1 MQGSSGN
8 SPSVS
13 HIARN
18 IARQNKHIARNIANN
33 IARQNKN
40 IARQNKNNLEKQKNY
55 LKIKLKQKTFKSRN
69 KIDPY
74 IPGSNCGNMKLK
86 VLLSPIFEKNGK
98 SNVAPAQN
106 VLLGLALVIQPQ
118 LQQSNTKKR
127 KSIHNIILARMG
139 FCSWKI
145 C

>member
-1 MQGSSGN
+1 MQDSSGN

-13 HIARN
+13 HIAR
-18 IARQNKHIARNIANN
+18 N

-40 IARQNKNNLEKQKNY
+40 IARQNKNNLEKQKN
-55 LKIKLKQKTFKSRN
+55 LPGKTKQKTFKSRN

-98 SNVAPAQN
+98 SNVAPA
-106 VLLGLALVIQPQ
+106 
-118 LQQSNTKKR
+118 
-127 KSIHNIILARMG
+127 
-139 FCSWKI
+139 
-145 C
+145 